1 MLIKLSVLTYTGVLY
16 TGVKGSPVIEYE
28 SSHVSTKGRS
38 RSFRHDVIQKA
49 EHIFHTIVESA
60 KLVRDKSAVV
70 VKFSITYS
78 LPIAEKLRSEVQ
90 TIVESCGM
98 TVISGDKKAGSILL
112 TFHVGPLPSDFKHIY
127 YDLVDCIQSKYEDAV
142 GVGYTTDGA
151 KDTLDEE
158 RDEYTLNFD
167 MWTALHSEPTPVIM
181 KDSDHPMEVAV
192 FCTGITWKKECCRN
206 KTKDPSKRCW
216 RHRI

>member
-1 MLIKLSVLTYTGVLY
+1 LLFSLLIKLSVLTTYTGVLY

-28 SSHVSTKGRS
+28 SSHLSTKGRS
-38 RSFRHDVIQKA
+38 RSFRHEKA
-49 EHIFHTIVESA
+49 EHIFHTIVESG

-90 TIVESCGM
+90 TIMESCGM

-127 YDLVDCIQSKYEDAV
+127 YDLVDCI
-142 GVGYTTDGA
+142 
-151 KDTLDEE
+151 
-158 RDEYTLNFD
+158 
-167 MWTALHSEPTPVIM
+167 
-181 KDSDHPMEVAV
+181 
-192 FCTGITWKKECCRN
+192 
-206 KTKDPSKRCW
+206 
-216 RHRI
+216 